1 MQTNEMI
8 KKASR
13 VLAGLLLIL
22 IGAYLILFEIAM
34 TISEGHLLDPMPLNK
49 KIKIYITILIVVA
62 IGATSIFF
70 GVKTL
75 KRKKKIESTA

>member
-34 TISEGHLLDPMPLNK
+34 TISEG
-49 KIKIYITILIVVA
+49 
-62 IGATSIFF
+62 
-70 GVKTL
+70 
-75 KRKKKIESTA
+75 